1 MDINFIV
8 VVDDL
13 KDWRPYFPTDQVVSV
28 QDYLFDSK
36 YQEKRSLRLINLCSK
51 TGYLKRGYYCSM
63 LAEARGHRV
72 LPSLK
77 TLNDLGKKQVYLHDL
92 ADFQKDMEAVANS
105 ITIAAGDEISFKGF
119 FSKARDKKFEA
130 LGRKIFEYY
139 PCPLLEV
146 SLGHKNGRLKI
157 IEVSP
162 ISISSLEES
171 EEDFFA
177 QSLDAYSSKI
187 WRLPKARKTYKMELA
202 VLIDPE
208 EKQAPSDG
216 KALDLFKDA
225 CEKKGVW
232 CEFITSKDIGRLS
245 EFDALFIRKT
255 TSIRNATY
263 RFAQKAQSE
272 GIVVIDD
279 PETILKCTNKIYI
292 SNLLERAK
300 IASIPGDFVHDAK
313 KDTLDK
319 LEEKFGLPL
328 VIKIPD
334 GSFSVGV
341 KKAKTKEE
349 AKEIISEFLKK
360 SDLVLV
366 QKFLFTQYDWRVG
379 VLGRKPLFICKY
391 YMSSG
396 HWQIYNH
403 KKDSKSDAFSG
414 DFETFSLD
422 DAPEK
427 VLKIATRAAS
437 QIGEGLYGVD
447 LKEDKEGNIYVVEIN
462 DNPNIDAGI
471 EDEKLGEELYDRL
484 VQWFIQRVGVKRSE
498 T

>member
-1 MDINFIV
+1 MDTNFIV

-13 KDWRPYFPTDQVVSV
+13 KDWKPYFPTDQIVSV
-28 QDYLFDSK
+28 QDYLFGPSF
-36 YQEKRSLRLINLCSK
+36 QEKRSLRLINLCSK
-51 TGYLKRGYYCSM
+51 TAYLKRGYYCSM
-63 LAEARGHRV
+63 LAEARGHKV

-92 ADFQKDMEAVANS
+92 SDFQSDMEAVS
-105 ITIAAGDEISFKGF
+105 KELEMGPGEEVSFKVF
-119 FSKARDKKFEA
+119 FSKTREKKFES

-146 SLGHKNGRLKI
+146 TLAHKNGRLKI
-157 IEVSP
+157 FEVEP
-162 ISISSLEES
+162 VSIAALEEKD
-171 EEDFFA
+171 EDFFA
-177 QSLDAYSSKI
+177 QSLDSYSSKI
-187 WRLPKARKTYKMELA
+187 WRLPKARKTYKLELA
-202 VLIDPE
+202 VLVDNDE
-208 EKQAPSDG
+208 EQTPSDP
-216 KALDLFKDA
+216 KALELFKKA

-245 EFDALFIRKT
+245 EFDALFIRRT

-279 PETILKCTNKIYI
+279 PETILKCTNKIFI
-292 SNLLERAK
+292 SNLLERAH
-300 IASIPGDFVHDAK
+300 ISSIPGDFVRDAK
-313 KDTLDK
+313 KQTIAE
-319 LEEKFGLPL
+319 LEAKYGLPL

-341 KKAKTKEE
+341 KKAKTSEE
-349 AKEIISEFLKK
+349 AREIISEFLKK

-366 QKFLFTQYDWRVG
+366 QKFLFTQFDWRVG
-379 VLGRKPLFICKY
+379 VLGKRPLFICKY
-391 YMSSG
+391 YMSTG

-403 KKDSKSDAFSG
+403 EKDSKSDAFSG
-414 DFETFSLD
+414 DFETFSIEN
-422 DAPEK
+422 APEK
-427 VLKIATRAAS
+427 VVKIATKAAS
-437 QIGEGLYGVD
+437 QIGDGLYGVD
-447 LKEDKEGNIYVVEIN
+447 LKEDHEGNIYVVEIN

-471 EDEKLGEELYDRL
+471 EDKELGDELYIRL
-484 VQWFIQRVGVKRSE
+484 VDWFIDKVGQKRSA